1 MKNNI
6 IHIITF
12 LLILHFGA
20 SAQKV
25 IGPTHDSLSLENYP
39 EKAEQI
45 LIDLENHGYPFA
57 SVSLRSADPEHG
69 DMTPVLVI
77 DTNLF
82 VTFDSI
88 VVKGNVKLSK
98 GFLYPYLGL
107 KRGMPYCEQTMRLVQ
122 QKLEELPFA
131 TIIQNPGISFENDKA
146 YLYVYL
152 DKHNTNQFDGY
163 IGIVPI
169 DEETGR
175 IAVQGDL
182 TLSLQNLFRQG
193 EQMSLHWYSSE
204 RYSQH
209 LNLSIR
215 FPYLFKT
222 RFGVG
227 GHFFLD
233 KQDTSYITLNY
244 HIGIPYSFIN
254 NSYIEPYFD
263 HSGSTILNPALLN
276 FESDSGY
283 IDYRKSLYGLKV
295 HYRKLDYLFNPRKGL
310 DLYADL
316 SVGRRTIRKNNH
328 VESSLYDFI
337 DRQKN
342 TFRLTGSASG
352 FIPIGRHFVIAPR
365 LQAGSLLTGPH
376 YQNELFKIGGE
387 GFIRGFNANDLFAST
402 YLLYSLEFRYLFGRR
417 SYAHLFFDGGTYEQQ
432 VSNRYLKDT
441 PFGFG
446 LGVNLAVKSG
456 MFYLEYALGRQMKNP
471 LSFKTG
477 VIHFGIKVDF

>member
-1 MKNNI
+1 MRSNI
-6 IHIITF
+6 IHIILF
-12 LLILHFGA
+12 LLIFQ
-20 SAQKV
+20 SAAQAQRVRPDKDV
-25 IGPTHDSLSLENYP
+25 PLSLENYP

-45 LIDLENHGYPFA
+45 LTELENHGYPFA
-57 SVSLRSADPEHG
+57 SVSLRSADPTNG
-69 DMTPVLVI
+69 DMTPVMVI
-77 DTNLF
+77 DSNRF

-88 VVKGNVKLSK
+88 VIKGNVKLSK

-107 KRGMPYCEQTMRLVQ
+107 KRGMPYCEQTMRQVQ

-131 TIIQNPGISFENDKA
+131 TIIRDPGISFENDKA

-152 DKHNTNQFDGY
+152 DKRNTNQFDGY

-169 DEETGR
+169 DEETGK
-175 IAVQGDL
+175 ISVQGDL
-182 TLSLQNLFRQG
+182 SLSLQNLFRIG
-193 EQMSLHWYSSE
+193 EQISIHWYSSE

-209 LNLSIR
+209 LNLSVR

-222 RFGVG
+222 RFGISG
-227 GHFFLD
+227 RFFLD

-244 HIGIPYSFIN
+244 HIGIPYAFIN

-263 HSGSTILNPALLN
+263 HSGSNILNPDLLN

-295 HYRKLDYLFNPRKGL
+295 HYRKLDYLFNPRKGV
-310 DLYADL
+310 DL
-316 SVGRRTIRKNNH
+316 SVDLSAGRRTIRENSH
-328 VESSLYDFI
+328 VDASLYDQLQM
-337 DRQKN
+337 QK
-342 TFRLTGSASG
+342 TTYRITGTVCG
-352 FIPIGRHFVIAPR
+352 FIPIGRHFVLVPR
-365 LQAGSLLTGPH
+365 LQAGSLLSGPH

-387 GFIRGFNANDLFAST
+387 EYLRGFNANDLIAST
-402 YLLYSLEFRYLFGRR
+402 YLLYSAEFRYLFGRR

-432 VSNRYLKDT
+432 VPDRYLKDN

-456 MFYLEYALGRQMKNP
+456 IFYLEYALGRQMKNP
-471 LSFKTG
+471 ISLKTG